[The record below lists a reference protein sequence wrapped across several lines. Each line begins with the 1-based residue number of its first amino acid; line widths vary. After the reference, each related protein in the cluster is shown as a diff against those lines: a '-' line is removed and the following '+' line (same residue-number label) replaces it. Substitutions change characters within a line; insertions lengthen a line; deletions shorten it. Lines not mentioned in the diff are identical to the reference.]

1 MENQVQSLKLNVT
14 NIKNSLF
21 KSNKELKK
29 LKVQKRDLFSRIEK
43 KREFKEEE
51 KRLETKNLGIGSGFS
66 KINSTIISPIRS
78 IFDRIL
84 EFFGLIAL
92 GIVVNKLPEIIKK
105 IDDFFNSDFIK
116 NVGSIFETM
125 GKAFESL
132 GSFIGGFSQD
142 KQKEYEGSLKEIDK
156 TLDDSLKKFNTSDSE
171 TKELEDLIKTLGGDI
186 DNLNKELDEKNGN
199 EEEKPKNQWWDFL
212 DVVPNK
218 RPDLK
223 NPQPKPE
230 PPSGTGGPTGG
241 TIPKPEPKPQQKLS
255 SGGTV
260 KGDPKSDP
268 IKNKKIHQP
277 KQTPQLKVAKRSS
290 DQGFTG
296 FSLAVNNISESIEK
310 DGENV
315 KAFAELAE
323 KIRILNVANSGISTS
338 GRGQIRPSG
347 GDPLA
352 PSPLPTPA
360 SPTPGAGGPVIQFYG
375 GQGRDRSGEPGV
387 DFSFADYKNNYSIF
401 DGVVTETG
409 NLYGAGYGN
418 VVVVRST
425 DPSNGKKF
433 DALYAHFP
441 DNGISVAEG
450 QTVSAGTIL
459 GRVGWDESRGAPMPG
474 AGNMTGPH
482 TSVDFYEPNTGRG
495 QVSGRYSNTGHLQNI
510 IINGANKNVKDL
522 TPNKNPNSNIS
533 PAQVKNPPPGVSL
546 SNPDPVSSS
555 AGQLLN
561 SLQRGNNGGKR
572 TLTSS
577 RSGLNNSVSIV
588 YAVQPVVQYVP
599 FGYPV
604 PIEQE
609 STSQVSEPP
618 QLPSIW
624 RA

>member
-1 MENQVQSLKLNVT
+1 MENQVQNLKLNVT

-29 LKVQKRDLFSRIEK
+29 LKVQKRDLFFRIEK
-43 KREFKEEE
+43 KREFREEE
-51 KRLETKNLGIGSGFS
+51 KRIETPNLGVRSSFS
-66 KINSTIISPIRS
+66 KINSAVTSPIRS
-78 IFDRIL
+78 VFGRIL
-84 EFFGLIAL
+84 DFFGLIAL
-92 GIVVNKLPEIIKK
+92 GIVANNLPQIIQK
-105 IDDFFNSDFIK
+105 INDFFNSDFIK
-116 NVGSIFETM
+116 NVGSILETI
-125 GKAFESL
+125 GTAFESL
-132 GSFIGGFSQD
+132 GNFIGSFSQD
-142 KQKEYEGSLKEIDK
+142 KQKEYEGNLKEIDK
-156 TLDDSLKKFNTSDSE
+156 TLSDGIKNFDNSDSE
-171 TKELEDLIKTLGGDI
+171 TTELEDLIKTLGGDI
-186 DNLNKELDEKNGN
+186 ENLNKELDKKSGN
-199 EEEKPKNQWWDFL
+199 DEEKSKNQWWDFL
-212 DVVPNK
+212 NVVPNK
-218 RPDLK
+218 QSNLK
-223 NPQPKPE
+223 TPQPKPE

-255 SGGTV
+255 SGGTI
-260 KGDPKSDP
+260 KGDPKTDP
-268 IKNKKIHQP
+268 IKNKPIHQP
-277 KQTPQLKVAKRSS
+277 KQTPQLKVAKRSANE
-290 DQGFTG
+290 GFTG
-296 FSLAVNNISESIEK
+296 FSLAVNNISQSIEK
-310 DGENV
+310 DSENV

-323 KIRILNVANSGISTS
+323 KIRILNVANSGISTT
-338 GRGQIRPSG
+338 GRGQSRPPG

-352 PSPLPTPA
+352 PSPSPTPV

-387 DFSFADYKNNYSIF
+387 DFSFADYMNNYAIF

-409 NLYGAGYGN
+409 KLYGAGYGN

-450 QTVSAGTIL
+450 QTVSAGTLL
-459 GRVGWDESRGAPMPG
+459 GRVGWDESRGVPMPG

-495 QVSGRYSNTGHLQNI
+495 QVSGRYSNTGHIQNL

-522 TPNKNPNSNIS
+522 TPNKKSNIT
-533 PAQVKNPPPGVSL
+533 PAQVHKLPPGVSL
-546 SNPDPVSSS
+546 SNPDPGSSS

-561 SLQRGNNGGKR
+561 SLKGSSNGGKR

-577 RSGLNNSVSIV
+577 KSGLNNSVSIV
-588 YAVQPVVQYVP
+588 YAVQTVVQYVP

-604 PIEQE
+604 PMAQE
-609 STSQVSEPP
+609 STPQVSEPP